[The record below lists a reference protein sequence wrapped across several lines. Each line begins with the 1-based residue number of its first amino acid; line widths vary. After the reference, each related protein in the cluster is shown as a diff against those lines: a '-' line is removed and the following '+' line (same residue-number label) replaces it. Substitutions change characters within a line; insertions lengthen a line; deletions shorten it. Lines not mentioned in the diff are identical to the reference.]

1 MAPASAQVGRE
12 EGDEGRRVDS
22 AGLDDNNHDRG
33 QASRVDK
40 RLRPALSVPDTE
52 SDKNCIPWSASQHCD
67 TIANVIDIYI
77 PVQEKLVNNV
87 SEKNEVIQ
95 CFSSV
100 MKTTAVGETRE
111 NETTAP
117 IPVAII
123 FFSFAVSAPGNK
135 WRQNSYSLT
144 PPQNAITAGAMMR
157 LSYAQTTYT
166 RYIYIFS

>member
-117 IPVAII
+117 IPVAVIV
-123 FFSFAVSAPGNK
+123 SFVVSTSGNIWEAK
-135 WRQNSYSLT
+135 RHSLT
-144 PPQNAITAGAMMR
+144 PPQKAITAGAMMR

-166 RYIYIFS
+166 R